1 MDVQEQVAQV
11 VEEQEINVELERQG
25 QSIPE
30 VAVVAVGQLE
40 QVDQVKLYLE
50 YQQETHHQV

>member
-1 MDVQEQVAQV
+1 V